1 MIRSLLFWL
10 LLLLLWLIFTW
21 WCCTTYLC
29 GVGPI
34 AAAPVETC
42 DTSLT
47 ARDGNLS
54 EKSNYNLRFLRSQYN
69 NLEYGTPVSNVLKKT
84 ADYLSNN
91 PERSLTITG
100 AYQSD
105 ETNSSILPNL
115 GLARANKVKSILTS
129 LGASSKQI
137 NTAGRIDTAACYS
150 YDQRSKEDRNRLSG
164 SKNNTSGMRNNL
176 NRMDTLDS
184 GIALS
189 FGALAVADDRLKGI
203 YDRLRAEPMTVYFDT
218 NAESLNLNAQQ
229 KQDVADIRY
238 YLDNVDGSMIEI
250 SGHTDNVGNQA
261 YNVNLSKERA
271 EFVKDYFNRNAE
283 LSNSQMEAA
292 GYGPN
297 KPKTSN
303 ATAEGKSQNRRVEV
317 TFK

>member
-1 MIRSLLFWL
+1 MNRSLLFWL

-29 GVGPI
+29 GVGPV

-42 DTSLT
+42 DTSLK
-47 ARDGNLS
+47 ARDGNFS
-54 EKSNYNLRFLRSQYN
+54 EKSDYNLRFLRSQYN
-69 NLEYGTPVSNVLKKT
+69 NLDYGSPVANVLKKT
-84 ADYLSNN
+84 ADYLSKN
-91 PERSLTITG
+91 PERSLTVTG
-100 AYQSD
+100 TYESD

-129 LGASSKQI
+129 LGAPSKQI
-137 NTAGRIDTAACYS
+137 NTAARIDTSACYS
-150 YDQRSKEDRNRLSG
+150 YDQRSKEDRNRLLGNSNASG
-164 SKNNTSGMRNNL
+164 RNGI
-176 NRMDTLDS
+176 NRIDTLDS
-184 GIALS
+184 GISLA
-189 FGALAVADDRLKGI
+189 FGALTVADDRIKDI

-303 ATAEGKSQNRRVEV
+303 ATAEGKAQNRRVEV